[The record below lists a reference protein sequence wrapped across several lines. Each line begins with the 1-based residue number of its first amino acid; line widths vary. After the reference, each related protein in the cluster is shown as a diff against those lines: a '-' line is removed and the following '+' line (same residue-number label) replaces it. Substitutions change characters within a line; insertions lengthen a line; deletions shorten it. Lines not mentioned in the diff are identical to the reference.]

1 MRESASRS
9 WNKVLRASLF
19 FAVVCSGG
27 GVGSVSFLVQ
37 ETVVGEVSC
46 RLPRVTPQW
55 SLRCARRLQNRAGS
69 ADITKDAILFSV
81 CRCRSVYVC
90 RGVSVWSLLYVYKS
104 RYYICTQKGRLQKK
118 TAHRKSIK
126 KIFKNVNELLLLF
139 FFLPLVPLSTAP
151 IRSLDSMIY

>member
-19 FAVVCSGG
+19 FVVLCSGG

-46 RLPRVTPQW
+46 RLSRVTPQW
-55 SLRCARRLQNRAGS
+55 SVRHARRLQNRAGS
-69 ADITKDAILFSV
+69 ANITKDAILFFV

-90 RGVSVWSLLYVYKS
+90 RGVSVWCTSVRVQKQILHLYPEREAS
-104 RYYICTQKGRLQKK
+104 KK
-118 TAHRKSIK
+118 RK
-126 KIFKNVNELLLLF
+126 
-139 FFLPLVPLSTAP
+139 A
-151 IRSLDSMIY
+151 